1 MNTQFEVITS
11 IKNPKIQH
19 VKRLKDKA
27 YRRSCGEF
35 VVEGENFLK
44 DLPSESEITAFFVE
58 KDKFK
63 EFEYIIKRYPSNRIF
78 MVDSKVMAVMSDT
91 VTPSGALAIVKI
103 NQVDETIQGN
113 VAVLD
118 GVSDPGNMGTIIR
131 TCAACG
137 VENIIAIDC
146 VDHLSPKVIRASMGG
161 IFAVKVLEKT
171 SIEAL
176 KLLENHHI
184 YALDMNGENLYSME
198 KIDLPFALVVGNE
211 SKGLSNIFRSKSKI
225 ISLPMSGKIESLNA
239 GVSMSTALYE
249 IIFGKNVIEK

>member
-1 MNTQFEVITS
+1 MDTQFEVITS
-11 IKNPKIQH
+11 IKNPKVQH

-44 DLPSESEITAFFVE
+44 DIPAQTKVTAFFVE

-63 EFEYIIKRYPSNRIF
+63 QFQYILDSNKDNDIYL
-78 MVDSKVMAVMSDT
+78 VDGKVMAAMSDT
-91 VTPSGALAIVKI
+91 VTPSGILATVKI
-103 NQVDETIQGN
+103 SQVDENIEGN
-113 VAVLD
+113 VAILD

-146 VDHLSPKVIRASMGG
+146 VDHFSPKVIRASMGG
-161 IFAVKVLEKT
+161 IFAVKVLEK
-171 SIEAL
+171 SFVDAL
-176 KLLENHHI
+176 KLLEKHSI
-184 YALDMNGENLYSME
+184 YALDMNGENIYSME

-211 SKGLSNIFRSKSKI
+211 SKGLSKNFREVSKI

-249 IIFGKNVIEK
+249 IIFGKNIIGK

>member
-1 MNTQFEVITS
+1 MNTHFEVITS
-11 IKNPKIQH
+11 IKNPKVQH
-19 VKRLKDKA
+19 VKRLKDRS

-44 DLPSESEITAFFVE
+44 DVPSHSQVTALFVE
-58 KDKFK
+58 KDKFSQ
-63 EFEYIIKRYPSNRIF
+63 FEYIANRFSSDIIYL
-78 MVDSKVMAVMSDT
+78 VDSKVMAVMSDT
-91 VTPSGALAIVKI
+91 VTPSGALATLKI
-103 NQVDETIQGN
+103 RQDDDAVEGN

-161 IFAVKVLEKT
+161 IFAVKVIEK
-171 SIEAL
+171 SHAEAI
-176 KLLENHHI
+176 KLLENHHV
-184 YALDMNGENLYSME
+184 YALDMNGENLYSIE
-198 KIDLPFALVVGNE
+198 KILTPFALVVGNE
-211 SKGLSNIFRSKSKI
+211 SRGLSDYFRSVSKI

-249 IIFGKNVIEK
+249 IVFGKNNA